1 METISANST
10 TWSTIGLYAAAIVV
24 IVLALFGWMV
34 WRKGARVSGEHVFR
48 ASRLSHGNRIFPA
61 QVAITNAS
69 ITLYHPR
76 WIGRLEESIHL
87 AHVAS
92 IKIVTHLVFSDVVIE
107 SSGGTDPI
115 TLHGHTKGDAI
126 AMKALIEGFQ
136 TEYYGRKTEMSPP
149 AKA

>member
-1 METISANST
+1 METIPANTT
-10 TWSTIGLYAAAIVV
+10 TWSMIGLYAAV
-24 IVLALFGWMV
+24 IAAVVLALFGWII

-48 ASRLSHGNRIFPA
+48 ASRLSRGNRIFPA

-76 WIGRLEESIHL
+76 WIGRLEESIHM

-92 IKIVTHLVFSDVVIE
+92 IKIVTHLVFSDVLIE

-115 TLHGHTKGDAI
+115 TLHGHRKGDAI
-126 AMKALIEGFQ
+126 EMKAIIEGFQ
-136 TEYYGRKTEMSPP
+136 TEYYGRKTEASPP
-149 AKA
+149 TKV